1 MATQSDERL
10 RLLSIC
16 AGAGVSS
23 SVFENTQYFKSVM
36 DIEFED
42 DSALN
47 LKHNFPHSFLFNGDL
62 RDAHEV
68 AEADVV
74 NCTLPCNEHS
84 SLGHNKGQLF
94 DNLVLAA
101 HKIIVSSKAKAV
113 FIENVPQFFKSK

>member
-68 AEADVV
+68 VKLMLSIVRCRVMNIVHWGIIKD
-74 NCTLPCNEHS
+74 NCS
-84 SLGHNKGQLF
+84 
-94 DNLVLAA
+94 
-101 HKIIVSSKAKAV
+101 IIW
-113 FIENVPQFFKSK
+113 F